1 MIYPVKFL
9 QVKVVL
15 LTVIALIAALAYQ
28 EAFCETGA
36 SSVDVTAGIAPM
48 MTLTCTPVNLGVW
61 RTPPRKSGGTT
72 RIMLDID
79 YPLIGTKVSQNT
91 AIARASAY
99 ADWTPDFGVCTV
111 ENSRAVKLTS
121 ARVKII
127 NNRLLKVVPV
137 ADRHTKVKAGR
148 PGFGIRI
155 DVYAPT
161 LVNIDNGSGSFLIGG
176 GMTIPEKIEAT
187 DYGGYLT
194 AVYPMIT
201 VDDGIDN

>member
-1 MIYPVKFL
+1 MNNQKTDRKLRKHIY
-9 QVKVVL
+9 L
-15 LTVIALIAALAYQ
+15 LALAVMVAMSYR
-28 EAFCETGA
+28 EASGATGA
-36 SSVDVTAGIAPM
+36 DSVDAMVGIHPM

-61 RTPPRKSGGTT
+61 RSPPRNSGGTT

-79 YPLIGTKVSQNT
+79 YPKIGTKIFQNT
-91 AIARASAY
+91 KMALANAH

-111 ENSRAVKLTS
+111 SNSRAIKLTS
-121 ARVKII
+121 ARIKII

-137 ADRHTKVKAGR
+137 ADRHTNVKAGR
-148 PGFGIRI
+148 TNFGIRV

-161 LVNIDNGSGSFLIGG
+161 LVNIVDGSGSFLIGG

-201 VDDGIDN
+201 VDDGMP